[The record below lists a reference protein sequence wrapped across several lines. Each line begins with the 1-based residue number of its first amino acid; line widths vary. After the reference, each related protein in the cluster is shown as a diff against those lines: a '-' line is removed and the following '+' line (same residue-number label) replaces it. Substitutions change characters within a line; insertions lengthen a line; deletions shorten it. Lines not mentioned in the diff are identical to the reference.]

1 MKYEI
6 KRQTVIEESCVMEA
20 DTMEQAEQQVSNA
33 DYKDACRTV
42 SVQVRKYQPP
52 STATGYVCDSESAQP
67 VRALQ

>member
-1 MKYEI
+1 
-6 KRQTVIEESCVMEA
+6 MEA